1 MPLNPAGQSPTMG
14 GFGPLPGN
22 GNQSSPQG
30 GISGLLPSGAG
41 AQPQSGPSP
50 QQRVQAYMD
59 QIKQFHDAIDALAQD
74 HPEAAEDLNNAK
86 NSLTN
91 SMSKVASAMTSPDA
105 SPQPKT
111 F

>member
-1 MPLNPAGQSPTMG
+1 MG

-22 GNQSSPQG
+22 GNQTSPQA
-30 GISGLLPSGAG
+30 GISSLLPNGAG
-41 AQPQSGPSP
+41 LPQNGPSP

-74 HPEAAEDLNNAK
+74 HPEAAEDLNTAK
-86 NSLTN
+86 NALTN
-91 SMSKVASAMTSPDA
+91 SMSKVASAMTTPDA
-105 SPQPKT
+105 SPQPRT